1 MGTGSGA
8 EQAAP
13 PLLLMKKPFSGQDKR
28 TVPLS
33 SVPLSSPVFVSAKKK
48 RRTLCSAEGGGAG
61 QSQRIRQFRLT
72 QYPFSCSSR
81 MDRVSSPRL

>member
-33 SVPLSSPVFVSAKKK
+33 SPVFRCLHFGKEKAPHIVQ
-48 RRTLCSAEGGGAG
+48 RGGGGAG